1 MADTLADSAI
11 VSQNINRM
19 LADGAGAAANYAQ
32 QNTRDNSG
40 WAALALMDARTHST
54 TNQLLTYNGAAFLF
68 GNALQLNAGI
78 LESNAV
84 KGEPRNPGGFSYP
97 GQNGGGPPVFVIN
110 PSGQVTK
117 A

>member
-1 MADTLADSAI
+1 MPADPDV

-19 LADGAGAAANYAQ
+19 LVGGAGANDSYAQ

-68 GNALQLNAGI
+68 GNALQLNASI

-84 KGEPRNPGGFSYP
+84 KGEPRLPSGGSYAM
-97 GQNGGGPPVFVIN
+97 QNGGAPPVFFIS
-110 PSGQVTK
+110 PTGTVTK

>member
-1 MADTLADSAI
+1 MPADPDI

-19 LADGAGAAANYAQ
+19 LADGAGASASFAQ

-54 TNQLLTYNGAAFLF
+54 TNQLLTYNGSAFLF
-68 GNALQLNAGI
+68 GNSMQLQAGI
-78 LESNAV
+78 LDANSV
-84 KGEPRNPGGFSYP
+84 KGEPRPAPYGGYGQGGNANPPAVYSI
-97 GQNGGGPPVFVIN
+97 GPT
-110 PSGQVTK
+110 GTVTK

>member
-1 MADTLADSAI
+1 MPADPDI

-19 LADGAGAAANYAQ
+19 LADGAGASASFAQ

-54 TNQLLTYNGAAFLF
+54 TNQLLTYNGAAFMF

-78 LESNAV
+78 LDANSV
-84 KGEPRNPGGFSYP
+84 KGEPRPAPYGPYPTAPG
-97 GQNGGGPPVFVIN
+97 NGPSVYMVSPTGGI
-110 PSGQVTK
+110 TK